1 MAEYLKSCNI
11 NIPIKVHQGINKD
24 TFERYK
30 YLDTLDNDIIKKI
43 CYHSSEYVNSNN
55 CDEPFHYGLDISL
68 YTHASSPLRRAIDY
82 IIQHIYTYNKK
93 YDIDKICDTLN
104 EKMNEMKK
112 AYRNIAKLKL
122 MRDIKDRI
130 FDATVTDFNS
140 GQIIV
145 YINELDIIH
154 PINIFSRLSDIINME
169 MKSTTIK
176 ISHKQSSDS
185 IEIKLFQK
193 VKINIMITPYE
204 HNINKKIRLYL
215 IEPDLVQILD

>member
-1 MAEYLKSCNI
+1 
-11 NIPIKVHQGINKD
+11 
-24 TFERYK
+24 
-30 YLDTLDNDIIKKI
+30 
-43 CYHSSEYVNSNN
+43 
-55 CDEPFHYGLDISL
+55 
-68 YTHASSPLRRAIDY
+68 
-82 IIQHIYTYNKK
+82 
-93 YDIDKICDTLN
+93 
-104 EKMNEMKK
+104 
-112 AYRNIAKLKL
+112 